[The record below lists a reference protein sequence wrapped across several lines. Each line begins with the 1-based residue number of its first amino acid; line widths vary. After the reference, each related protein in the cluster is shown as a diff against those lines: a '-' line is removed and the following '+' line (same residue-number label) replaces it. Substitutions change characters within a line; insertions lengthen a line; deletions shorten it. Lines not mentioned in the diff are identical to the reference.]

1 MYAYRREFL
10 LRLAD
15 SDPSPIEE
23 MEKLEQ
29 LRVLA
34 MGRSIQVGVV
44 RQAGNGVDTIDDY
57 EAFVRNY
64 RETRRRQAA

>member
-1 MYAYRREFL
+1 
-10 LRLAD
+10 
-15 SDPSPIEE
+15 

-44 RQAGNGVDTIDDY
+44 REAANGVDTIDDY
-57 EAFVRNY
+57 EAFVRYY
-64 RETRRRQAA
+64 RQTQRRQAA